1 MRNKIAKQLR
11 KDAKML
17 AVASPWEAYTKLNE
31 HHKYVFNTKSMVF
44 EPCLVYTQML
54 DACQKAQYKHIKQLY
69 KTGKLTRKSS

>member
-17 AVASPWEAYTKLNE
+17 AAASPWEAYTQLNK

-69 KTGKLTRKSS
+69 KAGKLSRKSS